1 MHNLLQSWNV
11 IETIATLTIDILV
24 LGPLIPLGE
33 ESFRGFPVN
42 TKVVGLSRLEAHHT
56 KLYVSLCWT
65 SGEDPSS
72 RQVEVIPVPANIKR
86 TM

>member
-11 IETIATLTIDILV
+11 IETIATLTIDMLV

-42 TKVVGLSRLEAHHT
+42 TKVVGL
-56 KLYVSLCWT
+56 
-65 SGEDPSS
+65 
-72 RQVEVIPVPANIKR
+72 
-86 TM
+86 